1 MRKKKEPL
9 YLKIYMDLREKIVM
23 GIFSYGEKLPSKRVL
38 SEKMGVS
45 IITIEHA
52 YDLLCEEGYLE
63 GRERSGYYV
72 IFRIEDGFELPQKR
86 NEIFLCEKEEKENQE
101 IGFPITA
108 MKKTMRNIIS
118 DFEDQMLLLC
128 PGKGHPRLRES
139 IRRYLE
145 RNRGI
150 HAEIEQIIIGAG
162 AEYLYGLMPGLLGKG
177 KVFGIESPSYEK
189 IEQCYRSL
197 GVELE
202 KLPMSKEGMDSHFLK
217 KSKAQILHV
226 SPYRSYPTGITATAS
241 KKYEYVRWADIEGR
255 FLIED
260 DFESEF
266 SLSKKMEE
274 TLFSLS
280 SKENVIYM
288 NTFSKT
294 ISPSLRMGYM
304 VIPKVLLEKYR
315 ETLGFYSCPVPTYMQ
330 LVVANLIEN
339 GDFERHINRIR
350 REKRKSLCG

>member
-1 MRKKKEPL
+1 
-9 YLKIYMDLREKIVM
+9 
-23 GIFSYGEKLPSKRVL
+23 
-38 SEKMGVS
+38 
-45 IITIEHA
+45 
-52 YDLLCEEGYLE
+52 
-63 GRERSGYYV
+63 
-72 IFRIEDGFELPQKR
+72 
-86 NEIFLCEKEEKENQE
+86 
-101 IGFPITA
+101 
-108 MKKTMRNIIS
+108 MK
-118 DFEDQMLLLC
+118 
-128 PGKGHPRLRES
+128 
-139 IRRYLE
+139 
-145 RNRGI
+145 
-150 HAEIEQIIIGAG
+150 
-162 AEYLYGLMPGLLGKG
+162 
-177 KVFGIESPSYEK
+177 
-189 IEQCYRSL
+189 
-197 GVELE
+197 
-202 KLPMSKEGMDSHFLK
+202 
-217 KSKAQILHV
+217 
-226 SPYRSYPTGITATAS
+226 
-241 KKYEYVRWADIEGR
+241 YVRWADIEGR